1 MVSFQRKTGG
11 GQVIGREVGVGE
23 AGLEDSCVELGEDE
37 RGGAAEEGKKRL
49 EAVMR
54 QRCVAMELGEVVVV

>member
-11 GQVIGREVGVGE
+11 GQVIGRE

-54 QRCVAMELGEVVVV
+54 QRCVVMESWEVVVV